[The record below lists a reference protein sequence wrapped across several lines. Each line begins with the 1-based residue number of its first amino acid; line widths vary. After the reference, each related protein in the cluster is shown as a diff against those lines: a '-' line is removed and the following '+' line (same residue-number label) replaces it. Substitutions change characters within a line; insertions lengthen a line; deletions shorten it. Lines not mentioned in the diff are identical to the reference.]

1 MRQWCVAATLMM
13 LSVHVALPSAQSAQT
28 AAPAS
33 RPPGPPGPAPVG
45 IAVPTDYVIGSED
58 VLGVLFWREPD
69 LSGDV
74 TVRPDGKIT
83 LSLIGD
89 VAASGLTPETLRD
102 QLQQAGSRFLADANV
117 TVVVRQINSRKVFI
131 TGQVGMPGAFPLGGP
146 RNVLQL
152 IAMAGGLGE
161 YAESDK
167 ITIIRTDHGRP
178 VTLKFNY
185 KDVSKGKKLEQNIQ
199 LQPGDTVVVP

>member
-1 MRQWCVAATLMM
+1 MRQIFALATLTT
-13 LSVHVALPSAQSAQT
+13 LLLLPVPSRAQSAALT
-28 AAPAS
+28 NESA
-33 RPPGPPGPAPVG
+33 GV
-45 IAVPTDYVIGSED
+45 AVPDDYVIGPED

-83 LSLIGD
+83 LPLIGD
-89 VAASGLTPETLRD
+89 MVATGLTPVALRD
-102 QLQQAGSRFLADANV
+102 LLQKAGSRFLADANV

-131 TGQVGMPGAFPLGGP
+131 TGQVTMPGAFPLASP

-152 IAMAGGLGE
+152 IALAGGLLE
-161 YAESDK
+161 FAEGDK
-167 ITIIRTDHGRP
+167 ITIIRNDHGRTT
-178 VTLKFNY
+178 TLKFNY
-185 KDVSKGKKLEQNIQ
+185 NDVSKGRKLEQNVQ

>member
-1 MRQWCVAATLMM
+1 MGLFMRKLIAAATFTA
-13 LSVHVALPSAQSAQT
+13 LSLQIGPATAQT
-28 AAPAS
+28 VKAS
-33 RPPGPPGPAPVG
+33 DVSAVSAG
-45 IAVPTDYVIGSED
+45 IAVPSDYVIGPED

-89 VAASGLTPETLRD
+89 VVATGLKPEALRD
-102 QLQQAGSRFLADANV
+102 QLKEAGSRFLADANV

-146 RNVLQL
+146 RTVLQ
-152 IAMAGGLGE
+152 
-161 YAESDK
+161 
-167 ITIIRTDHGRP
+167 
-178 VTLKFNY
+178 
-185 KDVSKGKKLEQNIQ
+185 
-199 LQPGDTVVVP
+199 

>member
-1 MRQWCVAATLMM
+1 MRQILALVTMTTLLLHGAT
-13 LSVHVALPSAQSAQT
+13 SWAQV
-28 AAPAS
+28 AAPAAS
-33 RPPGPPGPAPVG
+33 PAGAAEGV
-45 IAVPTDYVIGSED
+45 AVPDDYVIGPED
-58 VLGVLFWREPD
+58 VLGVLFWREPE

-89 VAASGLTPETLRD
+89 VVASGLTPVALRD
-102 QLQQAGSRFLADANV
+102 QLQKAGARFLADANV

-131 TGQVGMPGAFPLGGP
+131 TGQVTMPGAFPLGAP

-152 IAMAGGLGE
+152 IALAGGLLE
-161 YAESDK
+161 FAEGDK
-167 ITIIRTDHGRP
+167 ITIIRNDRGRT

-185 KDVSKGKKLEQNIQ
+185 NDVSKGRKLEQNVQ

>member
-1 MRQWCVAATLMM
+1 MRQ
-13 LSVHVALPSAQSAQT
+13 LSVLAVLTIALLRPTPAPAQT
-28 AAPAS
+28 ANAADLS
-33 RPPGPPGPAPVG
+33 AVSTG
-45 IAVPTDYVIGSED
+45 IAVPSDYVIGPED

-83 LSLIGD
+83 LALIGD
-89 VAASGLTPETLRD
+89 VVATGLTPDALRD
-102 QLQQAGSRFLADANV
+102 QLQKAGSRFLADANV
-117 TVVVRQINSRKVFI
+117 TVVVRQINSRMVFI

-152 IAMAGGLGE
+152 IALAGGLAE
-161 YAESDK
+161 YAEADK
-167 ITIIRTDHGRP
+167 ITIIRNNGARST
-178 VTLKFNY
+178 TLKFNY
-185 KDVSKGKKLEQNIQ
+185 KDVSKGKHMEQNIL

>member
-1 MRQWCVAATLMM
+1 MRQLITAATLIA
-13 LSVHVALPSAQSAQT
+13 LSLPATLAQAQT
-28 AAPAS
+28 VKASDLSAASA
-33 RPPGPPGPAPVG
+33 G
-45 IAVPTDYVIGSED
+45 IAVPSDYVIGPED

-83 LSLIGD
+83 LPLIGD
-89 VAASGLTPETLRD
+89 VVATGLKPEALRD

-152 IAMAGGLGE
+152 IALAGGLAE

-167 ITIIRTDHGRP
+167 ITIIRNDPGGRST
-178 VTLKFNY
+178 TLKFNY
-185 KDVSKGKKLEQNIQ
+185 KDVSKGKHMEQNVQ